1 MSSVTPATTHNTE
14 ASDMDTASQKEQFVH
29 KEDKD
34 DENLEWDDDEFE
46 LTDIANTVDSQGDAN
61 VASIES
67 SKFIF
72 ANKEASCDCNV
83 KEQVEEEDDQW
94 MSPVTGNRTTDVG
107 RVVFSSDRIRNANR
121 KSGSILSISKPNDK
135 TKDGDVAS
143 NDPLRQLC
151 CALSAKQIRGS
162 KTSSILC
169 GICHNPLESGE
180 TMFHARCMRAKELR
194 DSGVATVK
202 DTTARK
208 KKR

>member
-1 MSSVTPATTHNTE
+1 MRSVTPATTHNTE
-14 ASDMDTASQKEQFVH
+14 ASDMETASQKEQFVH

-34 DENLEWDDDEFE
+34 DEDLEWDDDEFE
-46 LTDIANTVDSQGDAN
+46 LTDIANTIDSQVDAN
-61 VASIES
+61 VASVEP
-67 SKFIF
+67 SKFIL

-83 KEQVEEEDDQW
+83 KEQVEEDDDQW
-94 MSPVTGNRTTDVG
+94 MSPVTGNKTTDVG

-135 TKDGDVAS
+135 TKDDDEAS
-143 NDPLRQLC
+143 NDPLRQ
-151 CALSAKQIRGS
+151 LSAKQIRGS
-162 KTSSILC
+162 KTSSTRC

-194 DSGVATVK
+194 DSGMATVK

-208 KKR
+208 KTF